1 MASVKNILFS
11 KYLNLKLIG
20 FGILLVGFYA
30 CKNAQNADENHP
42 FCASEYCSAS
52 GKEELINLYKNN
64 EYIKDTIYFNINCI
78 VATKNSP
85 AFFKIESKIHKL
97 NHIFG
102 SSYIQFK
109 LLPLIPYEPQKYNL
123 DEIEAN
129 SRNRRLV
136 TKNLEKTNAINL
148 FIVPHG
154 KYLNGFTLV
163 IPEKFSTYFNLLEC
177 NTTFISDE
185 AWFNQSTLEHEFG
198 HFFGLQH
205 TFGKSPSEN
214 TTLEKPDGSNCLS
227 EGDFIC
233 DTPADPNGKINSRCE
248 FIGLSDKKMH
258 NFNPLINNYMSYYQ
272 NACKNEFTEEQKIA
286 MNVFANKYRNYLK
299 IKK

>member
-129 SRNRRLV
+129 SRSRRLV

-163 IPEKFSTYFNLLEC
+163 ISEKFSTYFNLLEC

-185 AWFNQSTLEHEFG
+185 AWFNQSTW
-198 HFFGLQH
+198 
-205 TFGKSPSEN
+205 N
-214 TTLEKPDGSNCLS
+214 TNLVIFLGYSIRLEKVLQK
-227 EGDFIC
+227 
-233 DTPADPNGKINSRCE
+233 TQHLK
-248 FIGLSDKKMH
+248 
-258 NFNPLINNYMSYYQ
+258 NPMVPT
-272 NACKNEFTEEQKIA
+272 A
-286 MNVFANKYRNYLK
+286 
-299 IKK
+299 